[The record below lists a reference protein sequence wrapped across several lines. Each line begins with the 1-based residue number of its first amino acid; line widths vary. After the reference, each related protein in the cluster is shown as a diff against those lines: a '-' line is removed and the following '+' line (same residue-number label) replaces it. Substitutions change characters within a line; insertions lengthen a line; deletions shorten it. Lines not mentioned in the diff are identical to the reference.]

1 MTVKLQSEVFRKEEK
16 YKDLVYQ
23 QLDAMVEYADGDE
36 NRQQKYVLSGAFE
49 DQDAFAAHSAFHRA
63 GKKKQ
68 SAEQLCAALYKRP
81 YFAHMELRDDDTEE
95 TEHMYLSDCVEL
107 QETIPIGSGGGMLLP
122 FRKDKNR
129 PASGIFFSCYQSR
142 NGRPL
147 SCCVKTSDGEERHT
161 IRPVRICDDEI
172 ENRKL
177 LSATQLFPDTM
188 TATRSADELL
198 ESRLEEN
205 RNNPAFRNIIATLQ
219 QKQFQI
225 IETEVNTDFV
235 VQGCAGSGKSQCL
248 LHRLFYLRDELSQ
261 DDWNHVLLITPSQL
275 FRRYSSE
282 LIRRYQLSDIRNC
295 SLAELYKFVLSAYD
309 SRFKNRQYLFELTEE
324 YLPDQYQQ
332 EVYAPSP
339 ATRASRAKLI
349 GLFFNMSIQHVL
361 R

>member
-36 NRQQKYVLSGAFE
+36 KRQQKYVLSGAFE

-68 SAEQLCAALYKRP
+68 SAEQLRAALYKRP

-107 QETIPIGSGGGMLLP
+107 QEAIPIGSGGGMLLP

-188 TATRSADELL
+188 TAS
-198 ESRLEEN
+198 
-205 RNNPAFRNIIATLQ
+205 
-219 QKQFQI
+219 
-225 IETEVNTDFV
+225 
-235 VQGCAGSGKSQCL
+235 
-248 LHRLFYLRDELSQ
+248 LS
-261 DDWNHVLLITPSQL
+261 TA
-275 FRRYSSE
+275 SSM
-282 LIRRYQLSDIRNC
+282 IS
-295 SLAELYKFVLSAYD
+295 
-309 SRFKNRQYLFELTEE
+309 
-324 YLPDQYQQ
+324 
-332 EVYAPSP
+332 
-339 ATRASRAKLI
+339 
-349 GLFFNMSIQHVL
+349 
-361 R
+361 